1 MTRRG
6 SQQSTTT
13 VATIPTSDSK
23 WRGRLVYPSPSEH
36 IKTSMAALSLST
48 DSNASEAGEERE
60 KDKVDRAVQVAVN
73 GRLGIV
79 AIGTER

>member
-1 MTRRG
+1 
-6 SQQSTTT
+6 
-13 VATIPTSDSK
+13 
-23 WRGRLVYPSPSEH
+23 
-36 IKTSMAALSLST
+36 MAALSLST